1 MLEVMAARSRYD
13 SALERNL
20 AELQKALLTRI
31 TLLGIEKHRYTA
43 KVFTRVIRDSLHN
56 DYMSHAI
63 KVFEQSSKS
72 ASFWYLYRTEPASID
87 KHARQVGYEICNLQI
102 VADKL
107 KAIRNGSHFH
117 IDKTGVLDPTLV
129 WSGAA
134 LTGKD
139 LGAAIDFVWGALSA
153 IQNAKGGQVPSLL
166 DYTPDVALAALKRVE
181 SGDP

>member
-1 MLEVMAARSRYD
+1 MEESSRYD
-13 SALERNL
+13 SALKRNL
-20 AELQKALLTRI
+20 AELQKVLLIRA
-31 TLLGIEKHRYTA
+31 TLLGIEKHKYTT
-43 KVFTRVIRDSLHN
+43 KVFTRVIRDALHN
-56 DYMSHAI
+56 DHMSHAI
-63 KVFEQSSKS
+63 KVLEQSSKA
-72 ASFWYLYRTEPASID
+72 ASFWYLYRADPRPID
-87 KHARQVGYEICNLQI
+87 KYAREVGYDIANLQI

-117 IDKTGVLDPTLV
+117 IDKTGVLDPEVV

-134 LTGKD
+134 LTGKE

-153 IQNAKGGQVPSLL
+153 IQEANGGEAPSLL